1 MSLTNNFKP
10 DPRKVFVVHG
20 RNERLRV
27 DFFGFLRALGLQPIE
42 WSEAL
47 QMTGAASPYIGDVL
61 DAAFSNAQAV
71 VVLLTPDDEVRLLP
85 ELVSPDDPLDEVEYR
100 LQARPNVLFE
110 AGMALARH
118 DKRTVLV
125 QIGSVKNFSDVAGRY
140 VIRLTDDPSKR
151 KDVAEHL
158 AVAGC
163 EVTTAGRDWLT
174 VGHFE
179 ADRST
184 QALSKLSASSVTS
197 INRTLLS
204 CLQALAE
211 AGRLATEDTVAK
223 IAKLSPTKTRVL
235 LDELERLNLAVKMTT
250 MYTYF
255 TISPKGVQLLADAD
269 ML

>member
-1 MSLTNNFKP
+1 MTSNITP

-20 RNERLRV
+20 RDERLRI

-47 QMTGAASPYIGDVL
+47 QMTGVASPYIGDVL

-85 ELVSPDDPLDEVEYR
+85 ELVSPHDPLDEAEYR

-125 QIGSVKNFSDVAGRY
+125 QIGSVKNFSDIAGRY
-140 VIRLTDDPSKR
+140 VIRLTDDASKR

-158 AVAGC
+158 ALAGC
-163 EVTTAGRDWLT
+163 EVKTIGRDWLT
-174 VGHFE
+174 VGCFK

-184 QALSKLSASSVTS
+184 RPPDKSSASSAAS
-197 INRTLLS
+197 LNRALLG

-211 AGRLATEDTVAK
+211 SGRVATEDSVAR
-223 IAKLSPTKTRVL
+223 IAKLSPPKTRVL
-235 LDELERLNLAVKMTT
+235 LDQLEHLNLAVSTKSSR
-250 MYTYF
+250 YTFF
-255 TISPKGVQLLADAD
+255 TISPEGVQLLADAD